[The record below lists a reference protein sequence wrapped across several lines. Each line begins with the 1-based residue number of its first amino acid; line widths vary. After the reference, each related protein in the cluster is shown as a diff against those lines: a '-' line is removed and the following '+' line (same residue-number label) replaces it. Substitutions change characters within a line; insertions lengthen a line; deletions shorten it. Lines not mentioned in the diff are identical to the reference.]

1 MLTLWL
7 SLAGASFWGTLLPGP
22 YRVGLRVETLTGG
35 GGAPIQVVWTFPT
48 VDEGEPWTLGVLI
61 DATCESSSQP
71 VPPSSRS
78 ACRRAFLDTLAQ
90 YGRAEATIM
99 DRRIASASG
108 VIPVADRRP
117 LIVFDAG
124 LRSDALS
131 YFALAEFLS
140 SHGYICVSAP
150 SLPFAPDK
158 PLTLDEAGIR
168 WKADQIGRVVR
179 LASQHSSVDSSRVG
193 LAAWS
198 VGGVTTAIV
207 AKPSGARALI
217 SLDGGLGYDYGP
229 PLARRVLG
237 TDSILEVPTLHVTG
251 TAANPS
257 PVPKTFAAFD
267 SATVSHVYRAEI
279 AAINHSHF
287 VAHGGVIRYSSETSP
302 DAARFWRANE
312 ALARLVLLF
321 ANAFIAE
328 RAPAAEFAARAS
340 QLSPDVLRIVR

>member
-1 MLTLWL
+1 MLTLSV
-7 SLAGASFWGTLLPGP
+7 SLAAASFWGSLLPGP
-22 YRVGLRVETLTGG
+22 YRVGLRVETMTGG

-48 VDEGEPWTLGVLI
+48 VEEGKPWTLGALI
-61 DATCESSSQP
+61 DATCEEPGQP
-71 VPPSSRS
+71 SPPSSRT
-78 ACRRAFLDTLAQ
+78 ACRRTFLDALAQ
-90 YGRAEATIM
+90 YGRAETPIM
-99 DRRIASASG
+99 DRRIASARG
-108 VIPVADRRP
+108 VTPVPDRRP

-150 SLPFAPDK
+150 SLPFAADK

-168 WKADQIGRVVR
+168 WKADQIGRVIR
-179 LASQHSSVDSSRVG
+179 LARQHSSVDPSRIG

-207 AKPSGARALI
+207 AKSSGARALI

-237 TDSILEVPTLHVTG
+237 TGSILEVPTLHVTG
-251 TAANPS
+251 TAANPF
-257 PVPKTFAAFD
+257 PGPKTFAAFD

-287 VAHGGVIRYSSETSP
+287 VAHAGVVRYSSDTSS
-302 DAARFWRANE
+302 DAAQFWRANE
-312 ALARLVLLF
+312 AVARLVLLF
-321 ANAFIAE
+321 ADTFIAE
-328 RAPAAEFAARAS
+328 RAPTAEFAARAG